1 MVRETRMNAPA
12 VIGLR
17 LAVRNEG
24 RAKRRDFYD
33 RYDLLLANWY
43 LLTNRI
49 QQEIEEVRHDL
60 HEELACWQPHQP
72 VAAASAGAG
81 LECLRRAG
89 EPDLSHGGL
98 SAVAFSPYLVNP
110 WVLPDTA
117 VSRAV

>member
-1 MVRETRMNAPA
+1 VRSA
-12 VIGLR
+12 VTSTI
-17 LAVRNEG
+17 
-24 RAKRRDFYD
+24 

-60 HEELACWQPHQP
+60 HEELACWQPH
-72 VAAASAGAG
+72 SAGAG
-81 LECLRRAG
+81 LECLRRAR
-89 EPDLSHGGL
+89 EHDLSRGGL